1 MSSRKRRGLGQGL
14 GALIPGGGGEPEPT
28 REPDE
33 GTDASPSPSGLRE
46 VPIDSILKNPYQ
58 PRTMMEEEKLGE
70 LADSIREHGIIQP
83 LIVTQIE
90 DGAVGERF
98 RLIAGERRWRAA
110 KRVGLTQVPVVVKE
124 ATERQML
131 ELALIENIQ
140 RADLNPIEEA
150 MAYQQMAEF
159 SGLTQEEIAERVGKK
174 RTTVSNMIRL
184 LRLPEPIQELV
195 RAGALSEGHA
205 RTLLSLANASQMLEA
220 ATHFIEGGLTVRQA
234 EEWVKR
240 GPSSAEPSESVA
252 SLSLHDRDL
261 QQQFV
266 RSLGTQ
272 VELRRR
278 KKGGQLII
286 HFADDEDLQALYS
299 LLVQE

>member
-14 GALIPGGGGEPEPT
+14 SALIPGSGEPEST
-28 REPDE
+28 QELE
-33 GTDASPSPSGLRE
+33 GTDVSPSPSGLRE

-58 PRTMMEEEKLGE
+58 PRTVMEEEKLEE
-70 LADSIREHGIIQP
+70 LTNSIREHGIIQP

-110 KRVGLTQVPVVVKE
+110 KRAGLAHVPVVVKE

-140 RADLNPIEEA
+140 RADLNPMEEA
-150 MAYQQMAEF
+150 AAYQQMADF

-174 RTTVSNMIRL
+174 RTTISNTIRL
-184 LRLPEPIQELV
+184 LQLPEPIQELV
-195 RAGALSEGHA
+195 RAGALTEGHCRA
-205 RTLLSLANASQMLEA
+205 LLTLRNAVQMMEA
-220 ATHFIEGGLTVRQA
+220 ATLFIEEGMTVRQA
-234 EEWVKR
+234 EAWVKR
-240 GPSSAEPSESVA
+240 SPSAPSESGDTPA
-252 SLSLHDRDL
+252 PISLHDRDL
-261 QQQFV
+261 QQQFI

-278 KKGGQLII
+278 RKGGQIII
-286 HFADDEDLQALYS
+286 HFADDEDLQAIYS